1 MARHDNYVHRRTFVR
16 SVRTEIH
23 DIGTCL
29 RPRCTGGH
37 DDRDVRLRFRCTR
50 LCDKIRGTAHAD
62 VVVVYGA
69 RVLEK
74 NVQALE
80 EHRQHTQSDGCAAAL
95 DPTAC

>member
-1 MARHDNYVHRRTFVR
+1 MTRHDDYVHRRTFVR

-23 DIGTCL
+23 DIGTSLPL
-29 RPRCTGGH
+29 RCAGGH
-37 DDRDVRLRFRCTR
+37 DDGNVRPRRTR
-50 LCDKIRGTAHAD
+50 LFDKIRGTAHTD
-62 VVVVYGA
+62 VVVVNGA

-74 NVQALE
+74 NVQTLE